1 MTLTQRAFHIL
12 IAKIGKTSAMYDAR
26 PNAMYSVRWTLAECR
41 AADKARYKALQPLYE
56 TYDRLIRRA
65 RINNERRKK

>member
-1 MTLTQRAFHIL
+1 MTLTLTQRAFHIL
-12 IAKIGKTSAMYDAR
+12 ILRIKATSDMYDPK

-41 AADKARYKALQPLYE
+41 AADKARHKALQPLYE

-65 RINNERRKK
+65 SSFNR